1 MAKNNDR
8 ATTNKKTSV
17 NRRKNNDSSPL
28 LPVEIHTLEVQN
40 LHLNQY
46 DIEKLIYVI
55 RGRQV
60 MIDSDLAML
69 YGEETKYLK
78 RAVRANISRFPE
90 DFMFTLSREEFNDLR
105 CKNGTS
111 NKQGGTR
118 YLPYA
123 FTEIGIAML
132 SSVLHSQIAVD
143 ANIRIMRAFVATRR
157 LRAVNE
163 QVFQRLTNIEYHQIE
178 TDKRID
184 QVFQMLESDI
194 KPHQG
199 IFFDGQIFDAY
210 TFVSDLIRSAKKS
223 IVLFDNYVDDTVLA
237 MLDKRG
243 EKVSATIY
251 TQKLKQQLLLDLEK
265 HNAQYQ
271 PIEVKQ
277 FNKVHDRFL
286 CIDNTVYH
294 IGASLKDL
302 GRKWFAFSRME
313 IKVSE
318 LLGKVK

>member
-1 MAKNNDR
+1 MAK
-8 ATTNKKTSV
+8 KKNSTKAEVVAKCDNPSLEIV
-17 NRRKNNDSSPL
+17 NRD
-28 LPVEIHTLEVQN
+28 IQTLEVQN

-105 CKNGTS
+105 CKIGTS

-184 QVFQMLESDI
+184 RVFQLLESGQQ
-194 KPHQG
+194 PAQG

-243 EKVSATIY
+243 EKVPATIY
-251 TQKLKQQLLLDLEK
+251 TQKIKQQLSLDLEK
-265 HNAQYQ
+265 HNAQYR

-277 FNKVHDRFL
+277 FDKVHDRFL
-286 CIDNTVYH
+286 CIDSTVYH

-302 GRKWFAFSRME
+302 GRKWFAFSKME
-313 IKVSE
+313 MKTKE

>member
-132 SSVLHSQIAVD
+132 SSVLRSQTAI
-143 ANIRIMRAFVATRR
+143 
-157 LRAVNE
+157 
-163 QVFQRLTNIEYHQIE
+163 
-178 TDKRID
+178 
-184 QVFQMLESDI
+184 
-194 KPHQG
+194 
-199 IFFDGQIFDAY
+199 
-210 TFVSDLIRSAKKS
+210 
-223 IVLFDNYVDDTVLA
+223 
-237 MLDKRG
+237 
-243 EKVSATIY
+243 IY
-251 TQKLKQQLLLDLEK
+251 
-265 HNAQYQ
+265 N
-271 PIEVKQ
+271 
-277 FNKVHDRFL
+277 N
-286 CIDNTVYH
+286 NH
-294 IGASLKDL
+294 I
-302 GRKWFAFSRME
+302 
-313 IKVSE
+313 IHV
-318 LLGKVK
+318 